1 MRSPDYALVTVT
13 RIVTE
18 DPKEEQWRRL
28 SQFTYETNIKKF
40 LTARGHHAVSGEVLA
55 FIGGS
60 IQQGRAYFSAAETA
74 PLDIGPLLVYYG
86 ATNILAGAATM
97 LMGTRP
103 DIRTHGMKLWVP
115 KTDFLADAEISPFDP
130 HHGALHLLGS
140 VFSPGCPLIH
150 SGKWTLEEILASI
163 PDVHAEYMN
172 QYSGTPHTMPMEIVP
187 QKRGVLERTQWINAD
202 RFNSLD
208 EILSRIEG
216 LKTAYLAPQHDQG
229 GDYVI
234 FYRKQRGPDIG
245 EYSISGQKHLQVMHV
260 KQNHHLNPSQIML
273 LFMGLFALGI
283 LSRYHPERWTP
294 FVRND
299 LTGERLVVEKFID
312 VSMRYLPNLV
322 LNMLTGERL
331 QFAFEM
337 EKPED
342 PSQFLTE
349 EDVREIINEMR
360 RAGEL
365 R

>member
-1 MRSPDYALVTVT
+1 MGIR

-28 SQFTYETNIKKF
+28 SQFTYDTNIRNF
-40 LTARGHHAVSGEVLA
+40 LKEHGHHTISPDVIEFVA
-55 FIGGS
+55 GS
-60 IQQGRAYFSAAETA
+60 IQQGHAYFSASEEA

-86 ATNILAGAATM
+86 ATNILAGAAT
-97 LMGTRP
+97 LLTGKRP

-115 KTDFLADAEISPFDP
+115 KTNFLADAEISPFDP

-150 SGKWTLEEILASI
+150 SGKWPLEEILASI

-172 QYSGTPHTMPMEIVP
+172 QYSGTPHTILMEIVP
-187 QKRGVLERTQWINAD
+187 QKRGVLERTHRANVD
-202 RFNSLD
+202 RYNSLD
-208 EILSRIEG
+208 EMLRCIEG
-216 LKTAYLAPQHDQG
+216 LKTAYLTPQHDQG
-229 GDYVI
+229 MDYVI
-234 FYRKQRGPDIG
+234 FYRKPRGPDIG
-245 EYSISGQKHLQVMHV
+245 EYSISGQKHLQIMHV
-260 KQNHHLNPSQIML
+260 KQNHPLNPSQIML
-273 LFMGLFALGI
+273 MFMGLFALGI

-299 LTGERLVVEKFID
+299 LTGERLVIEKFLD
-312 VSMRYLPNLV
+312 VSTRYLPNLV

-331 QFAFEM
+331 QFASEM
-337 EKPED
+337 ENPVD